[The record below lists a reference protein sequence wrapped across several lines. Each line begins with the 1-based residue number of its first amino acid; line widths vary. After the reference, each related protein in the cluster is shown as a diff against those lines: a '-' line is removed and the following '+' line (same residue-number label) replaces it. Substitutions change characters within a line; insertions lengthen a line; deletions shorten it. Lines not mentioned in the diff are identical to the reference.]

1 MSLYYTIYKYV
12 WVCGNFPKTLENA
25 QKHTCNTD
33 IVYTSLQVAANAQL
47 DKIVSTSTI
56 IYVYTTTLGRC
67 KHNNNNTDNVTITA
81 IINDIKTTTLH

>member
-1 MSLYYTIYKYV
+1 M
-12 WVCGNFPKTLENA
+12 CGNFPKTLENA

-56 IYVYTTTLGRC
+56 IYVPPLWVDVSTTTTTTL
-67 KHNNNNTDNVTITA
+67 
-81 IINDIKTTTLH
+81 TTSLSQQLSMILKQQH